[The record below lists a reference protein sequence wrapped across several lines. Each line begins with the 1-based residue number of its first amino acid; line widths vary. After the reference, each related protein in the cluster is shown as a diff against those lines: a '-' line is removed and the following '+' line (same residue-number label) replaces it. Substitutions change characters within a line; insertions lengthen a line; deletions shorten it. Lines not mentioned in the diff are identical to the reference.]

1 MSVFSDPLPTHKLI
15 QVTEKFLNKERRHT
29 DESTRSQYLHRERSI
44 DDGSR
49 FDPRID
55 KYEISTIERKQRSQT
70 QDDYKSDKRFGSLGR
85 VSDEPLFLYI

>member
-1 MSVFSDPLPTHKLI
+1 MK
-15 QVTEKFLNKERRHT
+15 KERRHT

-55 KYEISTIERKQRSQT
+55 RYEMSTIDRKQRSQNLED
-70 QDDYKSDKRFGSLGR
+70 QKADKRFGSLGR
-85 VSDEPLFLYI
+85 VSDEPV